1 MERSAIFH
9 RPKMNWAA
17 AVDAETV
24 EIRIRTKA
32 DDVAAVRLLYGDK
45 YAWEETKRLVPME
58 KAWSDGLADYW
69 VARVRPP
76 YRRLQYA
83 FRIGDGE
90 EAVWMD
96 AFGFAE
102 REPVPDAKLFEFP
115 YINRADV
122 YDPPAWVADAV
133 FYQIFP
139 ERFANGDPSND
150 PPSVRPWGGKPA
162 ADSFFGGDLQGV
174 IDHLDHLEALGV
186 DAIYFTPLFE
196 SPSNHKYNTRDY
208 MKVDPH
214 FGTNEKLKELID
226 ACHARGIRVML
237 DAVFNHA
244 GSTFPPFLDVL
255 EKGRESRYA
264 DWFHIREFP
273 PAVKDGRPTYETFA
287 FVPEMPKWNTEHPEA
302 KAYLFNVV
310 RHWTSMG
317 IDGWRLDVA
326 NEVDHRF
333 WREFRQLVKSINPDA
348 YILGEIWHDPLMW
361 LMGDQFDA
369 VMNYPFTTAV
379 LDFVVHRKLDAQG
392 FARQLSRLLASL
404 PSRVHHHAF
413 NLLDSHDTPRLLTLC
428 GGNRAKMKLA
438 TAVQFA
444 FPGAPCI
451 YYGDEI
457 GLEGGHDPDC
467 RRCMEWDPAKQ
478 DRGLFDHYRALI
490 RLRKRHPAL
499 RTGEFRIRSADPGGT
514 VVAFDRFNER
524 ERLMVVLNNG
534 ETPQPF
540 VTDWGGQRWFD
551 AFTGELAVNGRADGA
566 ADGAADSAVDGA
578 TGGPAND
585 AAGDATGTSGP
596 EAGHPG
602 RITLPPY
609 GFLVLVAEN

>member
-1 MERSAIFH
+1 M
-9 RPKMNWAA
+9 
-17 AVDAETV
+17 
-24 EIRIRTKA
+24 
-32 DDVAAVRLLYGDK
+32 
-45 YAWEETKRLVPME
+45 
-58 KAWSDGLADYW
+58 
-69 VARVRPP
+69 
-76 YRRLQYA
+76 
-83 FRIGDGE
+83 
-90 EAVWMD
+90 
-96 AFGFAE
+96 
-102 REPVPDAKLFEFP
+102 
-115 YINRADV
+115 
-122 YDPPAWVADAV
+122 